1 MRSLSLKLVLSFLFV
16 GLAGIVLVVLV
27 TRWSTF
33 NHFDSFLFDR
43 GREGLISN
51 LEEYYDANGDWDEL
65 QGVFP
70 QLVQFQFSPQSGP
83 RERAPYTLVDRHNVV
98 VIAGKGLSPEERVSD
113 AVLEDAIPV
122 EVNGEVVGWLLVESG
137 AFRRGLADSAFLN
150 QITTTLLLSALGAS
164 LLALLL
170 GAVLARTLTRPLREL
185 TTATKAVAAGDLDQ
199 QVPVRS
205 KDELGEL
212 ANSFNVMSAELSHAQ
227 QLRRQMTAD
236 IAHELR
242 TPISIII
249 GHTDAIDEGVLP
261 PSNET
266 FDIIRDEAGR
276 LERMVED
283 LRLLSRADAGELHL
297 DKSPLDVQP
306 LLEQV
311 VKSHQHAAAR
321 CDIKLSTAYEP
332 DLAKIYVDP
341 DRISMVLGNLLN
353 NAIRYTPEGGKI
365 TLSAQSQGG
374 DMEIIV
380 TDNGSGIPEDEIAR
394 VFDRFYRIEKSRYR
408 DDGGS
413 GLGLAIAKS
422 IIEQHGGKILVESV
436 VGEGTSFIILL
447 PKHAIVDGSS

>member
-1 MRSLSLKLVLSFLFV
+1 MRSLSLKLVLAFLFV
-16 GLAGIVLVVLV
+16 GLTGIVLMVLV

-33 NHFDSFLFDR
+33 NQFDSFLFDR
-43 GREGLISN
+43 GREGLIAN
-51 LEEYYDANGDWDEL
+51 LEEHYDANGDWDEI

-70 QLVQFQFSPQSGP
+70 QLVQFHFTPQSGP
-83 RERAPYTLVDRHNVV
+83 RERAPYTLVDHHNVV
-98 VIAGKGLSPEERVSD
+98 VIAGKGLSPGDRVSD

-122 EVNGEVVGWLLVESG
+122 EVNGEIVGWLLVERG

-150 QITTTLLLSALGAS
+150 QLTTTLLLSALGAS

-170 GAVLARTLTRPLREL
+170 GAVLAQTLTRPLREL

-199 QVPVRS
+199 KVPVRS

-212 ANSFNVMSAELSHAQ
+212 ADSFNVMSAELSHAQ

-261 PSNET
+261 PSKET

-283 LRLLSRADAGELHL
+283 LRMLSRVDAGELHL
-297 DKSPLDVQP
+297 DKSPIDIQP

-311 VKSHQHAAAR
+311 VKSHHHAAAR
-321 CDIKLSTAYEP
+321 CDIKLSTECEP
-332 DLAKIYVDP
+332 DMAKIYVDT

-353 NAIRYTPEGGKI
+353 NAIRYTPEGGRI
-365 TLSAQSQGG
+365 TLTAQSKG
-374 DMEIIV
+374 DDAEIIV
-380 TDNGSGIPEDEIAR
+380 TDNGSGIPEDEITR

-422 IIEQHGGKILVESV
+422 IVEQHDGKILVESV
-436 VGEGTSFIILL
+436 VGEGTSFIVLL
-447 PKHAIVDGSS
+447 PVLTDEAG

>member
-16 GLAGIVLVVLV
+16 GLVGVVLMVLV

-51 LEEYYDANGDWDEL
+51 IEEYYDANGDWDEL

-70 QLVQFQFSPQSGP
+70 QLVQPQFAPQPGP
-83 RERAPYTLVDRHNVV
+83 RNRAPYTLVDQHNVV
-98 VIAGKGLSPEERVSD
+98 VIAGKAFLPGDRVSGT
-113 AVLEDAIPV
+113 VLEDATPV
-122 EVNGEVVGWLLVESG
+122 EVNGEVVGWLLVERG

-150 QITTTLLLSALGAS
+150 QLTTTLLLSALGAS

-185 TTATKAVAAGDLDQ
+185 TTATKAVAAGELEQ
-199 QVPVRS
+199 KVPVRS

-212 ANSFNVMSAELSHAQ
+212 ADSFNVMSAELSHAQ

-261 PSNET
+261 PSKET

-276 LERMVED
+276 LERMVDD
-283 LRLLSRADAGELHL
+283 LRMLSRADAGELRL
-297 DKSPLDVQP
+297 DKSPIDVQP

-311 VKSHQHAAAR
+311 VKSHQQGAAR
-321 CDIKLSTAYEP
+321 CDIKLSAECEP
-332 DLAKIYVDP
+332 DLAKIYVDT

-353 NAIRYTPEGGKI
+353 NAIRYTPEGGRI
-365 TLSAQSQGG
+365 TLSAQSQGE
-374 DMEIIV
+374 DVIIVV
-380 TDNGSGIPEDEIAR
+380 TDNGPGIQEDEITR

-422 IIEQHGGKILVESV
+422 IVEQHGGKILVESV
-436 VGEGTSFIILL
+436 LGEGTSFIVLL
-447 PKHAIVDGSS
+447 PVHADVAD

>member
-16 GLAGIVLVVLV
+16 GLVGVVLMVLV

-51 LEEYYDANGDWDEL
+51 IEEYYDANGDWDEL

-70 QLVQFQFSPQSGP
+70 QLVQPQFAPQPGP
-83 RERAPYTLVDRHNVV
+83 RDRAPYTLVDQHNVV
-98 VIAGKGLSPEERVSD
+98 VIAGKAFLPGDRVSGT
-113 AVLEDAIPV
+113 VLEDATPV
-122 EVNGEVVGWLLVESG
+122 EVNGEVVGWLLVERG

-150 QITTTLLLSALGAS
+150 QLTTTLLLSALGAS

-185 TTATKAVAAGDLDQ
+185 TTATKAVAAGELEQ
-199 QVPVRS
+199 KVPVRS

-212 ANSFNVMSAELSHAQ
+212 ADSFNVMSAELSHAQ

-261 PSNET
+261 PSKET

-276 LERMVED
+276 LERMVDD
-283 LRLLSRADAGELHL
+283 LRMLSRADAGELRL
-297 DKSPLDVQP
+297 DKSPIDVQP

-311 VKSHQHAAAR
+311 VKSHQQGAAR
-321 CDIKLSTAYEP
+321 CDIKLSAECEP
-332 DLAKIYVDP
+332 DLAKIYVDT

-353 NAIRYTPEGGKI
+353 NAIRYTPEGGRI
-365 TLSAQSQGG
+365 TLSAQSQGE
-374 DMEIIV
+374 DVIIVV
-380 TDNGSGIPEDEIAR
+380 TDNGPGIQEDEITR

-422 IIEQHGGKILVESV
+422 IVEQHGGKILVESV
-436 VGEGTSFIILL
+436 LGEGTSFIVLL
-447 PKHAIVDGSS
+447 PVHADVAD

>member
-1 MRSLSLKLVLSFLFV
+1 MRSLSLKLVMAFLFV
-16 GLAGIVLVVLV
+16 GLVGVVLMVLV

-33 NHFDSFLFDR
+33 RHFDSFLFDR
-43 GREGLISN
+43 GREGLIAN
-51 LEEYYDANGDWDEL
+51 LEEYYDANGGWDEI

-70 QLVQFQFSPQSGP
+70 QLVQFQFTPQSGP
-83 RERAPYTLVDRHNVV
+83 RERAPYTLVDHHNVV
-98 VIAGKGLSPEERVSD
+98 VIAGKGLSPGERVSD

-122 EVNGEVVGWLLVESG
+122 EVNGEIVGWLLVESG

-150 QITTTLLLSALGAS
+150 QLTTTLLLSAIGAS

-170 GAVLARTLTRPLREL
+170 GAVLAQTLTRPLREI

-199 QVPVRS
+199 KVPVRS

-212 ANSFNVMSAELSHAQ
+212 ADSFNVMSAELSHAQ

-261 PSNET
+261 PSKET

-283 LRLLSRADAGELHL
+283 LRMLSHADAGELHL
-297 DKSPLDVQP
+297 DKSPIDVQP

-321 CDIKLSTAYEP
+321 CDIKLSTECEP
-332 DLAKIYVDP
+332 DMAKIYVDT

-353 NAIRYTPEGGKI
+353 NAVRYTPEGGRI
-365 TLSAQSQGG
+365 ALTAQSQG
-374 DMEIIV
+374 DDVEIIV
-380 TDNGSGIPEDEIAR
+380 TDNGPGIPEDEITR

-422 IIEQHGGKILVESV
+422 IVEQHDGKILVESV

-447 PKHAIVDGSS
+447 PVNAVADS

>member
-1 MRSLSLKLVLSFLFV
+1 MRSLSLKLVMAFLFV
-16 GLAGIVLVVLV
+16 GLAGVVLMVLV

-33 NHFDSFLFDR
+33 NHFDNFLFDR

-51 LEEYYDANGDWDEL
+51 LGEYYDANGDWDEL

-70 QLVQFQFSPQSGP
+70 QLVQFQFAPQSGP
-83 RERAPYTLVDRHNVV
+83 RERAPYTLVDLHNVV
-98 VIAGKGLSPEERVSD
+98 VIAGKGLSPGERVSD

-122 EVNGEVVGWLLVESG
+122 EVKGKVVGWLLVESG

-150 QITTTLLLSALGAS
+150 QLTTTLLLSALGAS

-170 GAVLARTLTRPLREL
+170 GAVLARTITRPLREL

-199 QVPVRS
+199 KVPVRS

-212 ANSFNVMSAELSHAQ
+212 ADSFNVMSAELSHAQ
-227 QLRRQMTAD
+227 QLRGQMTAD

-249 GHTDAIDEGVLP
+249 GHTDAIDEDVLP
-261 PSNET
+261 PSKET
-266 FDIIRDEAGR
+266 FNIIRDEAGR

-283 LRLLSRADAGELHL
+283 LRMLSRADAGELHL
-297 DKSPLDVQP
+297 DKSPIDVQP

-311 VKSHQHAAAR
+311 VKSHYHAAAR
-321 CDIKLSTAYEP
+321 CDIKLATECEP
-332 DLAKIYVDP
+332 DLAKISVDT

-353 NAIRYTPEGGKI
+353 NAIRYTPEGGII

-374 DMEIIV
+374 NVEIIV
-380 TDNGSGIPEDEIAR
+380 TDNGPGIPEDEITR

-422 IIEQHGGKILVESV
+422 IVEQHGGKILVESV

-447 PKHAIVDGSS
+447 PEHTDVAG